1 LILALIESTVFVANA
16 YLGYKVLGTLD
27 IGGAIFIHP
36 FGAYFGIAVA
46 LVLKKDYSR
55 SEELEGSVYQS
66 DITAMLGTVFLWIF
80 WPSFNAILADND
92 AYHRAIINTYISL
105 LGSTISTFIFSTL
118 FGNGRRLD
126 MVDIQNATLSGGVAV
141 GAIADLMIQPYGAF
155 LAGTLTGI
163 VSCLGYRL
171 VQPFLFRSKI
181 GLHDTCGV
189 NNLHGMPGLISGF
202 LSIFFCYLA
211 SEETYGDS
219 FFMIFPRAAPNEGN
233 NNLRELQKN
242 YPGMI
247 EPGENRTMETQAL
260 MQLAALVITIVI
272 SVVSGMVTGILL
284 NVQSVF
290 HNLGDGDYFD
300 DAHFWHIPL
309 ENHMASAKEET
320 PLQTFKDF
328 APQPSR
334 VVQQEEGKED

>member
-1 LILALIESTVFVANA
+1 
-16 YLGYKVLGTLD
+16 
-27 IGGAIFIHP
+27 
-36 FGAYFGIAVA
+36 
-46 LVLKKDYSR
+46 
-55 SEELEGSVYQS
+55 
-66 DITAMLGTVFLWIF
+66 
-80 WPSFNAILADND
+80 
-92 AYHRAIINTYISL
+92 
-105 LGSTISTFIFSTL
+105 
-118 FGNGRRLD
+118 
-126 MVDIQNATLSGGVAV
+126 
-141 GAIADLMIQPYGAF
+141 
-155 LAGTLTGI
+155 
-163 VSCLGYRL
+163 
-171 VQPFLFRSKI
+171 
-181 GLHDTCGV
+181 
-189 NNLHGMPGLISGF
+189 MPGLISGF

-260 MQLAALVITIVI
+260 MQLAALVITIVL

-300 DAHFWHIPL
+300 GMSTIALSFSLMIDIFSDAHFWHIPL

>member
-1 LILALIESTVFVANA
+1 
-16 YLGYKVLGTLD
+16 
-27 IGGAIFIHP
+27 
-36 FGAYFGIAVA
+36 
-46 LVLKKDYSR
+46 
-55 SEELEGSVYQS
+55 
-66 DITAMLGTVFLWIF
+66 
-80 WPSFNAILADND
+80 
-92 AYHRAIINTYISL
+92 
-105 LGSTISTFIFSTL
+105 
-118 FGNGRRLD
+118 
-126 MVDIQNATLSGGVAV
+126 
-141 GAIADLMIQPYGAF
+141 
-155 LAGTLTGI
+155 
-163 VSCLGYRL
+163 
-171 VQPFLFRSKI
+171 
-181 GLHDTCGV
+181 
-189 NNLHGMPGLISGF
+189 MPGLISGF

-242 YPGMI
+242 YRDMI